1 MITLHHLEYSQS
13 FRVLWLLEELGI
25 EYTLNSYD
33 RDAQTLLAPDAYKA
47 LSPLGTAPVLED
59 GALVLAET
67 GAILDHLLDA
77 HPDHV
82 LRPGTGHADRD
93 RHLFWAHAAQGSLM
107 PLMLVDTLFRIFVSR
122 SPFFLKPL
130 MRGIQSQAVS
140 AFAAPRTNTLLDVA
154 EAHLA
159 DAPWFGGDAL
169 TTADVLMSYPMES
182 AIARGYVAA
191 SRTGCHDW
199 YARMTARPAF
209 QRAKEKDGRPSM
221 VLPL

>member
-13 FRVLWLLEELGI
+13 FRVPWLLEELGI
-25 EYTLNSYD
+25 EYTLKRYD
-33 RDAQTLLAPDAYKA
+33 RDPETLLAPEDYKA

-67 GAILDHLLDA
+67 GAILDHLLDS
-77 HPDHV
+77 HPGHT
-82 LRPGTGHADRD
+82 LRPVAGHADRD

-107 PLMLVDTLFRIFVSR
+107 PLMLVDTLLRIFVSR

-159 DAPWFGGDAL
+159 EAPWFGGDAL

-182 AIARGYVAA
+182 AIARGYIEPT
-191 SRTGCHDW
+191 RNRCHDW